1 MILLCLVSLWVIG
14 TFILMDID
22 YIKPKAE
29 KLESFYQIPTESS
42 YINNYLKGKLFY
54 LTFSKTYI

>member
-14 TFILMDID
+14 TFILMDVD
-22 YIKPKAE
+22 YIKQKAE
-29 KLESFYQIPTESS
+29 KLESFYQIPTESR
-42 YINNYLKGKLFY
+42 YINNYLKRKLFY